1 MLYNIMFYLILNI
14 YVYIIE
20 IGIPNIIYLFIYII
34 WLIFSLMTVIT
45 PRLTALALYRKPS
58 LC

>member
-1 MLYNIMFYLILNI
+1 MFYLILNI

-20 IGIPNIIYLFIYII
+20 IGIPNITYLFIYII

-45 PRLTALALYRKPS
+45 PRLTALPLALYRKPS